1 MAKILFNDCWFEE
14 LAPNAVYEASFEA
27 VLMTQAEKLW
37 PEYFAVPFKST
48 VYSSDGAARADFAL
62 VERNYKEWWVGEVE
76 MGRHSLDGH
85 VLPQVR
91 TLASAS
97 YGTSEA
103 EKLCQ
108 ADSRLSSER
117 MQDLMKGKQPKILV
131 VVNTPR
137 PDWVAPL
144 NRYDAWL
151 AIVEAFRSERN
162 EFVYRVN
169 GKHPSGAPEVVTVC
183 RYDAVLPRWL
193 VVESPASL
201 GGKHGDRFQVL
212 HEERITEW
220 IRVDI
225 ADKVYLRA
233 DSVSPLPTGQDF
245 EILKRPDSSLS
256 FRQLQQRKR
265 QK

>member
-27 VLMTQAEKLW
+27 VLMTQAERLW

-48 VYSSDGAARADFAL
+48 VFSPDDAARADFAL
-62 VERNYKEWWVGEVE
+62 VERNYREWWVGEVE
-76 MGRHSLDGH
+76 MGHHSFEGH
-85 VLPQVR
+85 VLPQIR
-91 TLASAS
+91 TLASAT
-97 YGTSEA
+97 YGASEA
-103 EKLCQ
+103 DRLCRSD
-108 ADSRLSSER
+108 ARLSPAR
-117 MQDLMKGKQPKILV
+117 MLDLMKGKQPRVLV

-169 GKHPSGAPEVVTVC
+169 GKHPTGASEVVTVC
-183 RYDAVLPRWL
+183 RHDAVLPRWL

-201 GGKHGDRFQVL
+201 GGKNSEKLRIFYEDR
-212 HEERITEW
+212 IAEW
-220 IRVDI
+220 VRVDT

-233 DSVSPLPTGQDF
+233 DSVNPLPARQDF
-245 EILKRPDSSLS
+245 EILKRPDGSLS
-256 FRQLQQRKR
+256 FRHLQQPRGK
-265 QK
+265 K